1 MKCSTPGLPVH
12 HQLLEFT
19 QTHKELLQTPAIYSQ
34 KNRPR
39 EPKEYRW
46 YTREQQCL
54 LPGNLGDFSILNHS
68 TRFSSSGL
76 PSSYHQS
83 RERSTPGKHLT
94 SVLPALNTQGSKG
107 GRDNRKN
114 KSSGSCPVIDD
125 LLGPSSPSVPSPL
138 LQLSTV
144 WGPVRGPGDYYLFS
158 IYLVLTQT
166 LTNTPLILSMSLYLY
181 TCSLP
186 FLYIKRYS
194 FR

>member
-1 MKCSTPGLPVH
+1 MPTQVLKVVFLPFFPLQGWHLALVKFSLVAPSCLTLCDPMKCSTPGLPVH

-83 RERSTPGKHLT
+83 RERSTLGKHLT

-144 WGPVRGPGDYYLFS
+144 
-158 IYLVLTQT
+158 
-166 LTNTPLILSMSLYLY
+166 
-181 TCSLP
+181 
-186 FLYIKRYS
+186 
-194 FR
+194 